1 MSNSQTFVIKTLKKM
16 NLKGGTVIDGFATTG
31 ITNTIASECI
41 LHSIDTQL
49 IATIESPLFS
59 QLAVIRNSIPYFPV
73 RIYANEK
80 LKTSIFI
87 SEISIDPSLY
97 FLIGTTML
105 NWAKDN
111 ECDLII
117 SSSNIVNPPEQ
128 AKNPPSSKE
137 YSIAGIGNTTSARNR
152 LKDAKIA
159 LLKNGTVG
167 GIPAVLLN
175 QSSELNLDTII
186 LLVKIVEGIPDF
198 RAAAKLSTTISNLV
212 PGVSCNVP
220 LLLQEAEK
228 IEKEITKIKTQDIE
242 SEMNAYG

>member
-1 MSNSQTFVIKTLKKM
+1 MSTQPFVIKTLKKM

-41 LHSIDTQL
+41 LHSINTQL
-49 IATIESPLFS
+49 IATIESSYFS
-59 QLAVIRNSIPYFPV
+59 QLSVIRNSIPYFPV
-73 RIYANEK
+73 RIYANEE

-97 FLIGTTML
+97 FFIGNTML

-111 ECDLII
+111 ECNLII
-117 SSSNIVNPPEQ
+117 SSSNIVNPPQQTETI
-128 AKNPPSSKE
+128 SSKE
-137 YSIAGIGNTTSARNR
+137 YSITGIGNTVGARNR
-152 LKDAKIA
+152 LKDSKIS
-159 LLKNGTVG
+159 LLKNGTIG

-175 QSSELNLDTII
+175 QSSELGIDVVI

-198 RAAAKLSTTISNLV
+198 RAAAELSTTISRLV
-212 PGVSCNVP
+212 PGVSCDVP

-228 IEKEITKIKTQDIE
+228 IEKEIAKIKTQDTE
-242 SEMNAYG
+242 SELNAYG

>member
-1 MSNSQTFVIKTLKKM
+1 MSNSQPFVIKTLKKM

-41 LHSIDTQL
+41 LHSINTQL
-49 IATIESPLFS
+49 IATIESSYFS
-59 QLAVIRNSIPYFPV
+59 QLSVVRNSIPYFPV
-73 RIYANEK
+73 RIYANEE

-97 FLIGTTML
+97 FIIGNTML

-117 SSSNIVNPPEQ
+117 SSSNIVNPPKTETI
-128 AKNPPSSKE
+128 NSKE
-137 YSIAGIGNTTSARNR
+137 YSIVGIGNTVGARNR
-152 LKDAKIA
+152 LKDSKIS
-159 LLKNGTVG
+159 LLKNGTIG

-175 QSSELNLDTII
+175 QSSELGIDVVI

-198 RAAAKLSTTISNLV
+198 RAAAELSTTISRLV
-212 PGVSCNVP
+212 PGVSCDIP

-228 IEKEITKIKTQDIE
+228 IEKEIAKIKTQDTE
-242 SEMNAYG
+242 SELNAYG

>member
-1 MSNSQTFVIKTLKKM
+1 MSNPQTFAIKTIKKI

-41 LHSIDTQL
+41 LHSINTQL
-49 IATIESPLFS
+49 VATVESPYFS
-59 QLAVIRNSIPYFPV
+59 QLSVVRNSIPYFPV
-73 RIYANEK
+73 RIYANEE

-87 SEISIDPSLY
+87 SEISMDPSLY

-105 NWAKDN
+105 NWSKDN

-117 SSSNIVNPPEQ
+117 SSSSIVNPPKS
-128 AKNPPSSKE
+128 ANSIDSKQ
-137 YSIAGIGNTTSARNR
+137 YSISGIGNTVGARNK

-159 LLKNGTVG
+159 LLKNGTIG

-175 QSSELNLDTII
+175 QSSHLGIDTII
-186 LLVKIVEGIPDF
+186 LLVKIIEGIPDF
-198 RAAAKLSTTISNLV
+198 RAAAELSTTISKLV

-228 IEKEITKIKTQDIE
+228 IEKEITKIKTQDTE
-242 SEMNAYG
+242 SEMDAYG

>member
-1 MSNSQTFVIKTLKKM
+1 MSNSQTFVIKTLRKM

-41 LHSIDTQL
+41 LHSINTQL
-49 IATIESPLFS
+49 IATIESSYFS
-59 QLAVIRNSIPYFPV
+59 QLSVVRNSIPYFPV
-73 RIYANEK
+73 RIYGNEK

-97 FLIGTTML
+97 FLTGNTML

-117 SSSNIVNPPEQ
+117 SSSNIVNPPQHTE
-128 AKNPPSSKE
+128 KSGSKE
-137 YSIAGIGNTTSARNR
+137 YSIAGIGNTVGARNR
-152 LKDAKIA
+152 LKDSKIS
-159 LLKNGTVG
+159 LIKNGTIG

-175 QSSELNLDTII
+175 QSSELGIDVVI

-198 RAAAKLSTTISNLV
+198 RAAAELSTTISRLV
-212 PGVSCNVP
+212 PGVSCDVP

-228 IEKEITKIKTQDIE
+228 IEKEITKIKTQDTE

>member
-1 MSNSQTFVIKTLKKM
+1 MSNSQSFVIKTLKKM

-41 LHSIDTQL
+41 LHSINTQL

-59 QLAVIRNSIPYFPV
+59 QLSVIRNSIPYFPV
-73 RIYANEK
+73 RIYANEE

-111 ECDLII
+111 GCDLII
-117 SSSNIVNPPEQ
+117 SSGNVVNPPEQ
-128 AKNPPSSKE
+128 VNPSSSKE
-137 YSIAGIGNTTSARNR
+137 YSIAGIGNTVGARNR
-152 LKDAKIA
+152 LKDAKIS

-175 QSSELNLDTII
+175 QGSELDMDTII

-198 RAAAKLSTTISNLV
+198 RAAAELSTTISQLV
-212 PGVSCNVP
+212 PGVSCNIP

-228 IEKEITKIKTQDIE
+228 IEKEITKIKTQDTE

>member
-1 MSNSQTFVIKTLKKM
+1 MFVIKTLKKM
-16 NLKGGTVIDGFATTG
+16 NLKGGTVIDGFATSG

-41 LHSIDTQL
+41 LHSINTQL
-49 IATIESPLFS
+49 IATIESSYFS
-59 QLAVIRNSIPYFPV
+59 QLSVIRNSVPYFPV
-73 RIYANEK
+73 RIYANEE

-97 FLIGTTML
+97 FLIGNAML
-105 NWAKDN
+105 NWARDN

-117 SSSNIVNPPEQ
+117 SSSNIVNPQ
-128 AKNPPSSKE
+128 QTKDVNSTE
-137 YSIAGIGNTTSARNR
+137 YSIAGIGNTAQARNR
-152 LKDAKIA
+152 LSDSKIS
-159 LLKNGTVG
+159 LLKNGTIG

-175 QSSELNLDTII
+175 QSSQLDIDVII
-186 LLVKIVEGIPDF
+186 LLVKIIEGIPDF
-198 RAAAKLSTTISNLV
+198 RAAAELSTTISRLV

-228 IEKEITKIKTQDIE
+228 IEKEITKIKTQDTE

>member
-1 MSNSQTFVIKTLKKM
+1 MSNSQSFVIKTLKKM

-41 LHSIDTQL
+41 LHSINTQL
-49 IATIESPLFS
+49 VATIESSYFS
-59 QLAVIRNSIPYFPV
+59 QLSVVRNSIPYFPV
-73 RIYANEK
+73 RIYANEE

-87 SEISIDPSLY
+87 SEISMDPSLY
-97 FLIGTTML
+97 FFIGTAML
-105 NWAKDN
+105 NWAKEN

-117 SSSNIVNPPEQ
+117 SSSSIVNPSEQ
-128 AKNPPSSKE
+128 TNTTGSKE
-137 YSIAGIGNTTSARNR
+137 YSIAGIGNTVGARNR
-152 LKDAKIA
+152 LKDAKIS
-159 LLKNGTVG
+159 LLKNGTIG

-175 QSSELNLDTII
+175 QSAQLGIDAII
-186 LLVKIVEGIPDF
+186 LLVKIIEGIPDF
-198 RAAAKLSTTISNLV
+198 RAAAELSTTISKLV

-228 IEKEITKIKTQDIE
+228 IEKEITKIKTQDTE

>member
-1 MSNSQTFVIKTLKKM
+1 MSNSQNFEIKTLKKM

-41 LHSIDTQL
+41 LHSINTQL
-49 IATIESPLFS
+49 IATIESPYFS
-59 QLAVIRNSIPYFPV
+59 QLSIVRNSVPYFPV
-73 RIYANEK
+73 RGYANEE

-87 SEISIDPSLY
+87 SEVSIEPSLF
-97 FLIGTTML
+97 FLIGNTML

-117 SSSNIVNPPEQ
+117 SSSNIVNPQQP
-128 AKNPPSSKE
+128 KSVDSKE
-137 YSIAGIGNTTSARNR
+137 YSIMGIGNTAEARNK
-152 LKDAKIA
+152 LKESKIS
-159 LLKNGTVG
+159 LLKNGTIG

-175 QSSELNLDTII
+175 QSPQLDINVI
-186 LLVKIVEGIPDF
+186 VLLVKIIEGIPDF
-198 RAAAKLSTTISNLV
+198 RAAAELSTTISNLV

-228 IEKEITKIKTQDIE
+228 IEKELTKIKTQDTE
-242 SEMNAYG
+242 TEVNAYG

>member
-1 MSNSQTFVIKTLKKM
+1 
-16 NLKGGTVIDGFATTG
+16 
-31 ITNTIASECI
+31 
-41 LHSIDTQL
+41 LHSINTQL

-59 QLAVIRNSIPYFPV
+59 QLSVVRNSIPYFPV
-73 RIYANEK
+73 RIYANEE

-111 ECDLII
+111 GCDLII
-117 SSSNIVNPPEQ
+117 SSGNVVNPPEQ
-128 AKNPPSSKE
+128 ANPSSSKE
-137 YSIAGIGNTTSARNR
+137 YSIAGIGNTVGARNR
-152 LKDAKIA
+152 LKDAKIS

-175 QSSELNLDTII
+175 QGSELDMDTII

-198 RAAAKLSTTISNLV
+198 RAAAELSTTISQLV
-212 PGVSCNVP
+212 PGVSCNIP

-228 IEKEITKIKTQDIE
+228 IEKEITKIKTQDTE

>member
-1 MSNSQTFVIKTLKKM
+1 MLVIKTLKKM
-16 NLKGGTVIDGFATTG
+16 NLKGGTVIDGFATSG

-41 LHSIDTQL
+41 LHSINTQL
-49 IATIESPLFS
+49 IATIESSYFS
-59 QLAVIRNSIPYFPV
+59 QLSVIRNSVPYFPV
-73 RIYANEK
+73 RIYANEE

-97 FLIGTTML
+97 FLIGNTML

-111 ECDLII
+111 ECDLVI
-117 SSSNIVNPPEQ
+117 SSSNIVNPQQ
-128 AKNPPSSKE
+128 AKDVNSTE
-137 YSIAGIGNTTSARNR
+137 YSIAGIGNTAQARNR
-152 LKDAKIA
+152 LSDSKIS
-159 LLKNGTVG
+159 LLKNGTIG

-175 QSSELNLDTII
+175 QSSQLDIDVII
-186 LLVKIVEGIPDF
+186 LLVKIIDGIPDF
-198 RAAAKLSTTISNLV
+198 RAAAELSTTISRLV

-228 IEKEITKIKTQDIE
+228 IEKEITKIKTQDTE

>member
-1 MSNSQTFVIKTLKKM
+1 M

-41 LHSIDTQL
+41 LHSINTQL
-49 IATIESPLFS
+49 IATIESSYFS
-59 QLAVIRNSIPYFPV
+59 QLSVVRNSIPYFPV
-73 RIYANEK
+73 RIYANEE

-97 FLIGTTML
+97 FFIGNIML

-117 SSSNIVNPPEQ
+117 SSSNIVNPPKTETI
-128 AKNPPSSKE
+128 NSKE
-137 YSIAGIGNTTSARNR
+137 YSIAGIGNTIGARNR
-152 LKDAKIA
+152 LKDSKIS
-159 LLKNGTVG
+159 LLKNGTIG

-175 QSSELNLDTII
+175 QSSELGIDVVI

-198 RAAAKLSTTISNLV
+198 RAAAELSTTISRLV
-212 PGVSCNVP
+212 PGVSCDVP

-228 IEKEITKIKTQDIE
+228 IEKEIAKIKTQDTE
-242 SEMNAYG
+242 SELNAYG

>member
-1 MSNSQTFVIKTLKKM
+1 MSNSQPFVIKTLKKM

-41 LHSIDTQL
+41 LHSINTQL
-49 IATIESPLFS
+49 IATIESSYFS
-59 QLAVIRNSIPYFPV
+59 QLSVVRNSIPYFPV
-73 RIYANEK
+73 RIYANEE

-97 FLIGTTML
+97 FFIGNTML

-117 SSSNIVNPPEQ
+117 SSSNIVNPPKTESI
-128 AKNPPSSKE
+128 NSKE
-137 YSIAGIGNTTSARNR
+137 YSIAGIGNTVGARNR
-152 LKDAKIA
+152 LKDSKIS
-159 LLKNGTVG
+159 LLKNGTIG

-175 QSSELNLDTII
+175 QSSELVIDVVI

-198 RAAAKLSTTISNLV
+198 RAAAELSTTISRLV
-212 PGVSCNVP
+212 PGVSCDVP

-228 IEKEITKIKTQDIE
+228 IEKEIAKIKTQDTE
-242 SEMNAYG
+242 SELNAYG

>member
-1 MSNSQTFVIKTLKKM
+1 MSNPQTFVIKTLKKM

-49 IATIESPLFS
+49 IATIESSYFS
-59 QLAVIRNSIPYFPV
+59 QLSVVRNSIPYFPV
-73 RIYANEK
+73 RIYANEE
-80 LKTSIFI
+80 LNTSIFI

-97 FLIGTTML
+97 FLIGNTML

-117 SSSNIVNPPEQ
+117 SSSNIVNPSQQTETI
-128 AKNPPSSKE
+128 SSKK
-137 YSIAGIGNTTSARNR
+137 YSIAGIGNTADARNR
-152 LKDAKIA
+152 LKESKIS
-159 LLKNGTVG
+159 LLKNGTIG

-175 QSSELNLDTII
+175 QSSELGIDVVI
-186 LLVKIVEGIPDF
+186 LLIKIVEGIPDF
-198 RAAAKLSTTISNLV
+198 RAAAELSTTISRLV
-212 PGVSCNVP
+212 PGVSCDVP

-228 IEKEITKIKTQDIE
+228 IEKEITKIKTQDTE

>member
-1 MSNSQTFVIKTLKKM
+1 MSKSQTLVIKTLKKM

-41 LHSIDTQL
+41 LHSINTQL
-49 IATIESPLFS
+49 IATIESSYFS
-59 QLAVIRNSIPYFPV
+59 QLSVVRNSIPYFPV
-73 RIYANEK
+73 RIYANEE

-97 FLIGTTML
+97 FLIGNTML

-117 SSSNIVNPPEQ
+117 NPPQQTETI
-128 AKNPPSSKE
+128 SSKE
-137 YSIAGIGNTTSARNR
+137 YSIAGIGNTAGARNR
-152 LKDAKIA
+152 LKDSKIS

-175 QSSELNLDTII
+175 QSSELGIDVVI

-198 RAAAKLSTTISNLV
+198 RAAAELSTTISRLV
-212 PGVSCNVP
+212 PGVSCDVP

-228 IEKEITKIKTQDIE
+228 IEKEITKIKTQDTE

>member
-1 MSNSQTFVIKTLKKM
+1 M

-41 LHSIDTQL
+41 LHSINTQL
-49 IATIESPLFS
+49 IATIESSYFS
-59 QLAVIRNSIPYFPV
+59 QLSVVRNSIPYFPV
-73 RIYANEK
+73 RIYANEE

-97 FLIGTTML
+97 FSIGNIML

-117 SSSNIVNPPEQ
+117 SSSNIVNPPKTETI
-128 AKNPPSSKE
+128 NSKE
-137 YSIAGIGNTTSARNR
+137 YSIAGIGNTIGARNR
-152 LKDAKIA
+152 LKDSKIS
-159 LLKNGTVG
+159 LLKNGTIG

-175 QSSELNLDTII
+175 QSSELGIDVVI

-198 RAAAKLSTTISNLV
+198 RAAAELSTTISRLV
-212 PGVSCNVP
+212 PGVSCDVP

-228 IEKEITKIKTQDIE
+228 IEKEIAKIKTQDTE
-242 SEMNAYG
+242 SELNAYG

>member
-1 MSNSQTFVIKTLKKM
+1 MSNSQPFVIKALKKM

-41 LHSIDTQL
+41 LHSINTQL
-49 IATIESPLFS
+49 IATIESSYFS
-59 QLAVIRNSIPYFPV
+59 QLSVVRNSIPYFPV
-73 RIYANEK
+73 RIYANEE

-97 FLIGTTML
+97 FFIGNIML

-117 SSSNIVNPPEQ
+117 SSSNIVNPPKTETI
-128 AKNPPSSKE
+128 NSKE
-137 YSIAGIGNTTSARNR
+137 YSIAGIGNTIGARNR
-152 LKDAKIA
+152 LKDSKIS
-159 LLKNGTVG
+159 LLKNGTIG

-175 QSSELNLDTII
+175 QSSELGIDVVI

-198 RAAAKLSTTISNLV
+198 RAAAELSTTISRLV
-212 PGVSCNVP
+212 PGVSCDVP

-228 IEKEITKIKTQDIE
+228 IEKEIAKIKTQDTE
-242 SEMNAYG
+242 SELNAYG

>member
-1 MSNSQTFVIKTLKKM
+1 MSNSQPFVIKTLKKM

-41 LHSIDTQL
+41 LHSINTQL
-49 IATIESPLFS
+49 IATIESSYFS
-59 QLAVIRNSIPYFPV
+59 QLSVIRNSIPYFPV
-73 RIYANEK
+73 RIYANEE

-97 FLIGTTML
+97 FFIGNTML

-111 ECDLII
+111 ECNLII
-117 SSSNIVNPPEQ
+117 SSSNFVNPPQQTETI
-128 AKNPPSSKE
+128 SSKE
-137 YSIAGIGNTTSARNR
+137 YSITGIGNTVGARNR
-152 LKDAKIA
+152 LKDSKIS
-159 LLKNGTVG
+159 LLKNGTIG

-175 QSSELNLDTII
+175 QSSELGIDVVI

-198 RAAAKLSTTISNLV
+198 RAAAELSTTISRLV
-212 PGVSCNVP
+212 PGVSCDVP

-228 IEKEITKIKTQDIE
+228 IEKEIAKIKTQDTE
-242 SEMNAYG
+242 SELNAYG